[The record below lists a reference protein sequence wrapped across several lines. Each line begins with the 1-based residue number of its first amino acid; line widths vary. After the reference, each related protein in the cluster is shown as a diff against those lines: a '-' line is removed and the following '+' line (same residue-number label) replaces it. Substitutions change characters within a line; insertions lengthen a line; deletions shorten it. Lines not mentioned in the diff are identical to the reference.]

1 MNYNINYNNITSNK
15 TYYKNNNEF
24 QQLIKIIQNF
34 ISQKEALEKE
44 KKLFLKSKAET
55 EYKLKEEKIK
65 LINEKSFFGKE
76 KLKFENEK
84 RIFMKTKIK

>member
-44 KKLFLKSKAET
+44 K
-55 EYKLKEEKIK
+55 
-65 LINEKSFFGKE
+65 NFF
-76 KLKFENEK
+76 
-84 RIFMKTKIK
+84 